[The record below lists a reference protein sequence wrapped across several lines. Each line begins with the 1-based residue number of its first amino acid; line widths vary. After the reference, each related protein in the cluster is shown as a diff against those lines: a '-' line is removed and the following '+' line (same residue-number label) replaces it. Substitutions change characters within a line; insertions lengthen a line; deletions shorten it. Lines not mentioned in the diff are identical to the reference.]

1 MASTSNIFQGITN
14 VFSRFRRSDISGYLV
29 IIFGNLVG
37 TPSANFDMANHWL
50 NKPETFFSPS
60 HLGVYTGVAIV
71 IFGSIWVL
79 RNAYSQQS
87 NYENESHKHKSFLR
101 NHLAPHR
108 WFFHSESLSL
118 PTKLIFYGVI
128 ISFLAGPFD
137 LAWHTLFGLD
147 GLLSPS
153 HATLRIGDALSA
165 IGTLLG
171 IISTHP
177 IMGSTMRSK
186 QYYSIYPI
194 LIIVSILPV
203 IYSAR
208 GFISMVTLP
217 FSNTIN
223 FQWNLDPIAAAVI
236 ATLGYP
242 FVISLFL
249 YLSFRLA
256 NLNVNGSTGEKG
268 SRTKVRGSRIKFG
281 VLTTTGIALIATMIF
296 TVILPNKYLHA
307 TIPLYL
313 VNLIPIVTADILL
326 TMAYANNLGNSLSK
340 RTAIIT
346 AGAILG
352 LTFFTLQYPFITYTY
367 NQVLENPQVIGP
379 TNVHVVYFKMLN
391 IVPLIIPPSIIM
403 GILGVFVGSNL
414 ISRYVPQK
422 IVRSNS
428 RTA

>member
-1 MASTSNIFQGITN
+1 MASTSNTFQVIRN
-14 VFSRFRRSDISGYLV
+14 VFSRFRRSDISGYLI

-37 TPSANFDMANHWL
+37 TPSANFDMASHWL
-50 NKPETFFSPS
+50 NRPETFFSPS

-79 RNAYSQQS
+79 RNAYSRQK
-87 NYENESHKHKSFLR
+87 NYKNHLHRPKSFLR
-101 NHLAPHR
+101 DHLAPHR
-108 WFFHSESLSL
+108 WFFHSDSLSL
-118 PTKLIFYGVI
+118 PEKLIFYGII
-128 ISFLAGPFD
+128 ISILAGPFD
-137 LAWHTLFGLD
+137 LAWHTVFGLD

-165 IGTLLG
+165 IGALLG

-177 IMGSTMRSK
+177 IMGSVMRSK
-186 QYYSIYPI
+186 QYFSMYPI
-194 LIIVSILPV
+194 LIIVAILPV

-217 FSNTIN
+217 FSNTIS
-223 FQWNLDPIAAAVI
+223 FQWNPDPLTGAVI

-249 YLSFRLA
+249 YLSFRLS
-256 NLNVNGSTGEKG
+256 NLNAKGNTSENGT
-268 SRTKVRGSRIKFG
+268 RTQGRGPKLKFG

-296 TVILPNKYLHA
+296 TVILPNKYLHS

-326 TMAYANNLGNSLSK
+326 TMAYTNNSRNSLSK
-340 RTAIIT
+340 RTAIII
-346 AGAILG
+346 AGAVLG

-367 NQVLENPQVIGP
+367 NQALENPQEIGP
-379 TNVHVVYFKMLN
+379 TNVHFIYFKMLN
-391 IVPLIIPPSIIM
+391 IVPIILPPSIIM
-403 GILGVFVGSNL
+403 GILGVLVGSKL
-414 ISRYVPQK
+414 ISRYIPQQV
-422 IVRSNS
+422 VRSNS
-428 RTA
+428 RTM

>member
-1 MASTSNIFQGITN
+1 MVSTSNIFQGIRN

-79 RNAYSQQS
+79 RNAYSQQP
-87 NYENESHKHKSFLR
+87 NYENDPHRHKSFLR
-101 NHLAPHR
+101 NLAPHK
-108 WFFHSESLSL
+108 WFFRSDSVSL

-128 ISFLAGPFD
+128 ISILAGPFD
-137 LAWHTLFGLD
+137 LAWHTIFGLD

-165 IGTLLG
+165 IGALLG

-177 IMGSTMRSK
+177 IMGSAMRSK

-194 LIIVSILPV
+194 LVIISILPV

-223 FQWNLDPIAAAVI
+223 FQWNLDPLAAAII
-236 ATLGYP
+236 ATIGYP
-242 FVISLFL
+242 FFISLFL

-256 NLNVNGSTGEKG
+256 NLNVDGGTDKISKT
-268 SRTKVRGSRIKFG
+268 RVRGSGIKFG

-296 TVILPNKYLHA
+296 TVILPNKYLHS

-313 VNLIPIVTADILL
+313 VNIIPIVTADILL
-326 TMAYANNLGNSLSK
+326 TMAYTNNLGNSLSK

-391 IVPLIIPPSIIM
+391 IVPLIIPPSILM
-403 GILGVFVGSNL
+403 GIFGVYVGSNL

-422 IVRSNS
+422 VVRSNS
-428 RTA
+428 RTV